1 MKKKALIISLN
12 GTKLSKMEKILLSKE
27 KPWGVI
33 LFKRNLKSRKQIK
46 NLTKNIRNLTND
58 TKFPIIVDE
67 EGEKVSRLR
76 NIIKHDIS
84 ASFFGNL
91 FKKNKDFCSKTYKE
105 YIFSLSKIL
114 NELGININ
122 TIPVLDVVRKNTSK
136 VIGNRSFSNDIKTVK
151 QLGKLTLRYL
161 HKKKIVGIIKHIPGH
176 GAATVDSHKKLPR
189 VKLNLN
195 KLNKIDFYP
204 FKLSNAKLAMTAHI
218 LYTKIDNRNPATH
231 SKKII
236 KEIIRKKIGFKGILI
251 SDDISMKALK
261 YDLITNATKS
271 IEAGCNLVLY
281 CAGKTSDNFKLIKSV
296 PYIDKFTSKKT
307 SEFYKFLR

>member
-58 TKFPIIVDE
+58 TKFPILIDE
-67 EGEKVSRLR
+67 EGEKVSRLI
-76 NIIKHDIS
+76 NIINHGIS

-91 FKKNKDFCSKTYKE
+91 FKKNKYFCSKTYQE

-122 TIPVLDVVRKNTSK
+122 TIPVLDVIRKNTNK
-136 VIGNRSFSNDIKTVK
+136 VIGDRSFSNDIKTVK
-151 QLGKLTLRYL
+151 QLGKLTLKYL
-161 HKKKIVGIIKHIPGH
+161 HKKKIAGVIKHIPGH
-176 GAATVDSHKKLPR
+176 GAATVDSHKKLPK
-189 VKLNLN
+189 VKLHFK
-195 KLNKIDFYP
+195 KLNQIDFYP

-218 LYTKIDNRNPATH
+218 LYTKIDNRNSATH

-236 KEIIRKKIGFKGILI
+236 KEIIRKEIGFKGILI

-281 CAGKTSDNFKLIKSV
+281 CAGKTSDNFKLIKSL
-296 PYIDKFTSKKT
+296 PYIDEFTSKKT
-307 SEFYKFLR
+307 SEFYKFLM

>member
-12 GTKLSKMEKILLSKE
+12 GTKLSKKEKILLSKE

-46 NLTKNIRNLTND
+46 NLTMSIRNLTND

-91 FKKNKDFCSKTYKE
+91 FKKNKDFCSKTYQE

-122 TIPVLDVVRKNTSK
+122 TIPVLDVIRKNTNK
-136 VIGNRSFSNDIKTVK
+136 IIGNRSFSNDIKTVK
-151 QLGKLTLRYL
+151 QLGKLTLKYL
-161 HKKKIVGIIKHIPGH
+161 HQKKIAGIIKHIPGH
-176 GAATVDSHKKLPR
+176 GAALVDSHKKLPK
-189 VKLNLN
+189 VKLHLK
-195 KLNKIDFYP
+195 KLNQIDFYP

-218 LYTKIDNRNPATH
+218 LYTKIDNINSATH

-307 SEFYKFLR
+307 SEFYKFLM

>member
-46 NLTKNIRNLTND
+46 NLTMSIRNFTND
-58 TKFPIIVDE
+58 TKFPIIIDE

-76 NIIKHDIS
+76 NIINHGIS
-84 ASFFGNL
+84 ASFFGKL
-91 FKKNKDFCSKTYKE
+91 FKKNKDFCSKTYQE

-122 TIPVLDVVRKNTSK
+122 TIPVLDVIRKNTNK

-151 QLGKLTLRYL
+151 ELGKLTLNYL
-161 HKKKIVGIIKHIPGH
+161 HKKKIAGVIKHIPGH
-176 GAATVDSHKKLPR
+176 GAATVDSHKKLPK
-189 VKLNLN
+189 VKLHFK
-195 KLNKIDFYP
+195 KLNQIDFYP

-218 LYTKIDNRNPATH
+218 LYTKIDNRNSATH

-236 KEIIRKKIGFKGILI
+236 KEIIRKEIGFKGILI

-281 CAGKTSDNFKLIKSV
+281 CAGKTSDNFKLIKSL
-296 PYIDKFTSKKT
+296 PYIDEFTSKKT
-307 SEFYKFLR
+307 SEFYKFLM

>member
-12 GTKLSKMEKILLSKE
+12 GTKLSKMEKILLSEE

-46 NLTKNIRNLTND
+46 NLTMSIRNLTND
-58 TKFPIIVDE
+58 TKFPIIIDE

-91 FKKNKDFCSKTYKE
+91 YKKNKDFCSKTYQE

-122 TIPVLDVVRKNTSK
+122 TIPVLDVIRKNTNK
-136 VIGNRSFSNDIKTVK
+136 IIGSRSFSNDIKTVK
-151 QLGKLTLRYL
+151 QLGKLTLKYL
-161 HKKKIVGIIKHIPGH
+161 HQKKIAGIIKHIPGH
-176 GAATVDSHKKLPR
+176 GAALVDSHKKLPKIKLHLK
-189 VKLNLN
+189 KLNQ
-195 KLNKIDFYP
+195 IDFYP

-218 LYTKIDNRNPATH
+218 LYTKIDNRNSATH

-281 CAGKTSDNFKLIKSV
+281 CAGKTSDNFKLIKSL

-307 SEFYKFLR
+307 SEFYKFLM